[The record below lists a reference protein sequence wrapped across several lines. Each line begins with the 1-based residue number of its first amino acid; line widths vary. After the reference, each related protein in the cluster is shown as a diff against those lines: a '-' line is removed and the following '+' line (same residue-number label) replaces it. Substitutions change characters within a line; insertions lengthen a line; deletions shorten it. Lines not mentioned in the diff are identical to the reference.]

1 MKLTDK
7 KKDVIELCK
16 RTLASGGNYITAASR
31 LTELGFV
38 TARGKTLTQKQ
49 VSAFMLTYGKTR
61 LARKTKRAPYPR
73 TKATPPSLSPGVS
86 GARPNF
92 ITYIE
97 DIITSNLSDE
107 VKIRAIQGVVR

>member
-1 MKLTDK
+1 MRLTDK

-16 RTLASGGNYITAASR
+16 RTLASGGTYITAAAR

-38 TARGKTLTQKQ
+38 TARGKTLSQKQ
-49 VSAFMLTYGKTR
+49 VSAFMLKYGKTR
-61 LARKTKRAPYPR
+61 LARHTKRAPYPR
-73 TKATPPSLSPGVS
+73 TKALPPSLSTGVS
-86 GARPNF
+86 SPRATY
-92 ITYIE
+92 IQYIE